1 MTFERSSISMH
12 YARTI
17 AAAARRHGLD
27 DQKLL
32 ADAGLDPTL
41 VVATRGPRM
50 TSEQFAA
57 LLLGYWRCAND
68 EFLGQTRTPG
78 KHGTFALMAKQAV
91 NARNLRGVYRHISR
105 FYDLFTE
112 EFQLTLREEGNEA
125 WFEMTLTHPQLD
137 TDHLFTEFFLL
148 LWHRFPGWLI
158 GRFIPLIRV
167 QVSYPRPAHG
177 REYRLIFPAEVTF
190 DQPRIALVFDR
201 QLLNEPLVQTED
213 TLRNHLENAPL
224 VWVTRPNF
232 FPHYTRKVTNYLT
245 HCLHTQHTLSQA
257 SMETAATELHVTSR
271 TLRRKLTQEKTSFQ
285 ALKDKVRQD
294 LAIQLLNQPELTISQ
309 ISQRLGF
316 SDPAAFT
323 RAFKSW
329 LGIPPKEYRK
339 SG

>member
-41 VVATRGPRM
+41 VLATRGPRM

-68 EFLGQTRTPG
+68 EFLGQTRTAG

-91 NARNLRGVYRHISR
+91 NTRNLRGVYRHISR
-105 FYDLFTE
+105 FYD
-112 EFQLTLREEGNEA
+112 
-125 WFEMTLTHPQLD
+125 
-137 TDHLFTEFFLL
+137 LFTEFFLL